1 MPTTTANWKKAKIDP
16 GGWEG
21 DGFIRPDGDYRISID
36 HVAENIGTTRDDVFA
51 FLESETLKKMIGAGG
66 ENPLIN
72 EDELAIDA
80 VSVAGKIAPVHTIA
94 LEVAVWYWQFHASQG
109 NKKALAICVA
119 QALENLEERFDE
131 AFGAPRV
138 KPGRQHNITDLWMRI
153 ICALGG

>member
-16 GGWEG
+16 GGMDG

-36 HVAENIGTTRDDVFA
+36 QVADNIGTTRDDVFD
-51 FLESETLKKMIGAGG
+51 FLESKALKSMIGEGG
-66 ENPLIN
+66 EYQLIN
-72 EDELAIDA
+72 SDELAVDA
-80 VSVAGKIAPVHTIA
+80 VTVAGKIAPIQTVA
-94 LEVAVWYWQFHASQG
+94 LEVAVLYWQFHASQG

-138 KPGRQHNITDLWMRI
+138 KPGRRHNIVDLWMRI